1 MNETEKAI
9 AYFEDAVRESDEIIA
24 DCSPNLQADLTEQ
37 KQHFVV
43 ALVIMRQAIVQPKPL
58 SLEGLRQL
66 DGNSD
71 PAWVQDLLIPA
82 CSAWHFVRER
92 DGEILLFD
100 EVALARRIVGYNAT
114 TGHNYGKTWLAYV
127 RRPREEKNG

>member
-9 AYFEDAVRESDEIIA
+9 AYFEDAVREGDEIIA

-66 DGNSD
+66 GGNSD

-92 DGEILLFD
+92 DG
-100 EVALARRIVGYNAT
+100 
-114 TGHNYGKTWLAYV
+114 
-127 RRPREEKNG
+127 